1 MGRQAG
7 LTEGAN
13 LETKL
18 KHWPE
23 PLTQSTPRHVS
34 AKAEEG
40 EGGQG
45 VWQSRGQGVRELG
58 TFQELT
64 EEPYNKGLTRQRR
77 GRPQP
82 PRRRPQSSSKCTWP
96 SLLLHVL
103 PPLPL
108 MLPAGCEVPG
118 SLRHMPPALGDFG
131 DPSSHSCLP
140 RLLSITHT

>member
-18 KHWPE
+18 KRSPE

-64 EEPYNKGLTRQRR
+64 EEPYKRDNG
-77 GRPQP
+77 G
-82 PRRRPQSSSKCTWP
+82 
-96 SLLLHVL
+96 
-103 PPLPL
+103 
-108 MLPAGCEVPG
+108 A
-118 SLRHMPPALGDFG
+118 
-131 DPSSHSCLP
+131 DPSPHGEDLSPRPSAPGLP
-140 RLLSITHT
+140 CFCTCCHLCP